1 MLVRLTRQVSA
12 PIIARLRLLPLVFL
26 TTLAAIPALVA
37 AQTPTADQIQIF
49 QNLPADQQQSI
60 LGTLGSGA
68 GATSAAGGVRSDRP
82 VQFPNTV
89 LPRNT
94 NGTRGAADLRDNEY
108 RLKGEDTLLLSL
120 EIRESTAPDSVQVAT
135 GSGQPAAT
143 QLQNAGAQATSAV
156 PANTQTP
163 EKIER
168 SPEQRARLNAL
179 REQILR
185 RNPYKLDRGAVL
197 SVLELGPVQ
206 LGGLTIP
213 EARQR
218 IAAEVT
224 LKDFVVGVTL
234 LPLEP
239 TGTAA
244 LKPFGYDLF
253 AGIPTT
259 FAPAT
264 DVPVP
269 TEYVVG
275 PGDTLRVQLVGATRG
290 RSTSRS
296 WGPLP

>member
-60 LGTLGSGA
+60 IGTLGSGA
-68 GATSAAGGVRSDRP
+68 CATSAAGGVRSDRP

-168 SPEQRARLNAL
+168 SP
-179 REQILR
+179 
-185 RNPYKLDRGAVL
+185 
-197 SVLELGPVQ
+197 
-206 LGGLTIP
+206 
-213 EARQR
+213 
-218 IAAEVT
+218 
-224 LKDFVVGVTL
+224 
-234 LPLEP
+234 
-239 TGTAA
+239 
-244 LKPFGYDLF
+244 DLF
-253 AGIPTT
+253 LPIRRRRRRSSGRPSSARVLTH
-259 FAPAT
+259 FA
-264 DVPVP
+264 
-269 TEYVVG
+269 
-275 PGDTLRVQLVGATRG
+275 
-290 RSTSRS
+290 SRS
-296 WGPLP
+296 CVAILTSLTEAPCSACSS